1 MKEGFKMNNQKNE
14 TSNKPV
20 CFMPNKEVY
29 PLCTGKRNRFK
40 EVFTTCQSCNLYEDM
55 KEEN

>member
-1 MKEGFKMNNQKNE
+1 MNNQKNE

-29 PLCTGKRNRFK
+29 PLCTGKRNRFN
-40 EVFTTCQSCNLYEDM
+40 EVFTTCQSCNLYENM